1 MKFGKKSV
9 KLRTASLAHDRG
21 AILRQNAP
29 FAVQE
34 AYKTLR
40 TNIMFSIPADNYKV
54 IGLTSSMASEG
65 KSTNCINLA
74 ITFAET
80 GATVLLI
87 DCDLRR
93 PNIARLLDRQATVG
107 LSNVLAGLADIDK
120 AIQKTG
126 YPSLDVMTSGGLSPN
141 PTELLDSAAMGEL
154 LSVLAE
160 QYDYIFLDTP
170 PVNLVSDALI
180 LSKYLSGILFVVR
193 QNHSEKGSVKE
204 AIRQLEFAGVKV
216 LGFIFNDV
224 HEMRQ
229 DRYRYPYDYYGCGS
243 YEYTNEVLND

>member
-1 MKFGKKSV
+1 MNFGKKNA
-9 KLRTASLAHDRG
+9 KPRTASLAHDRG
-21 AILRQNAP
+21 AILCADSP

-40 TNIMFSIPADNYKV
+40 TNIMFSIPASGCKV
-54 IGLTSSMASEG
+54 IGLTSSMVSEG

-80 GATVLLI
+80 GAKVLLI

-93 PNIARLLDRQATVG
+93 PNIARLLDRQATAG
-107 LSNVLAGLADIDK
+107 LSNVLAGLVDAGK

-126 YPSLDVMTSGGLSPN
+126 YASLDVMTSGGLSPN

-154 LSVLAE
+154 LKTQAE
-160 QYDYIFLDTP
+160 HYDYIFLDTP

-193 QNHSEKGSVKE
+193 QNHSEKGQVKE

-216 LGFIFNDV
+216 LGFILNDV
-224 HEMRQ
+224 REARQ
-229 DRYRYPYDYYGCGS
+229 GRYRYHYDYYGG
-243 YEYTNEVLND
+243 YGYTNEARDD